1 MDLKKLLMAAAES
14 QADKVKDDMISHLAS
29 DEMAEKIATAI
40 NAKRADRFMTKVG
53 FKYMGANFYKEL

>member
-29 DEMAEKIATAI
+29 DEMAEKIATHEVREENSVSA
-40 NAKRADRFMTKVG
+40 V
-53 FKYMGANFYKEL
+53 